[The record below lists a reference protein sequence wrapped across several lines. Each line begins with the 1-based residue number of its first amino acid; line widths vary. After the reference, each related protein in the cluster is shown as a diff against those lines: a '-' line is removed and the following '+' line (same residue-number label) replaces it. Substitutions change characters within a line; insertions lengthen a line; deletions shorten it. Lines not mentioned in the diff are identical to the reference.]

1 MNELCVV
8 EKIITLSE
16 KQLDNRFITEKK
28 SCSLNEDK
36 LVLNYPRSMIQKK

>member
-28 SCSLNEDK
+28 AALLMKIN
-36 LVLNYPRSMIQKK
+36 